1 MKGMVW
7 FRLPNQTSR
16 PGFLALELSPNNQT
30 GKKKKKSRAFFK
42 VASQCAVNMGLR
54 LEY

>member
-1 MKGMVW
+1 MKYMVW
-7 FRLPNQTSR
+7 FRLPNQTSW

-30 GKKKKKSRAFFK
+30 GKKKKTGLFFK

>member
-30 GKKKKKSRAFFK
+30 GKKKKAGLFSKLL
-42 VASQCAVNMGLR
+42 VNVL
-54 LEY
+54 

>member
-1 MKGMVW
+1 MKYMVW
-7 FRLPNQTSR
+7 FRLRNQTSW

-30 GKKKKKSRAFFK
+30 GKKKSRAFFK
-42 VASQCAVNMGLR
+42 VASQCAVNMDLR